1 MHTGAL
7 IFGLLFLASTRVAAA
22 DFCVQNDGQLSVALA
37 IAELSPGPNRILLG
51 AGKTLHLANTAL
63 DDATYPY
70 YGHQLTIAGGY
81 DATCSVQVTQDA
93 ASSVLDGTGFGNAN
107 GYPYVSVDVE
117 SSLTLNTLT
126 IAHLATP
133 LDFDVYNDG
142 ARLRVQRIHV
152 VDGSAIS
159 FGASSGDDVRI
170 TVSDSVFARMGGGDS
185 DYALGL
191 FGGPES
197 ARIDLVN
204 TTVTASERDGVHI
217 VNLQGITSLY
227 NNVLYGNAP
236 GFVDLDQNEAVWAF
250 NNTIG
255 SHNAGFI
262 AGSTNNLATNPLFV
276 SATDYNL
283 QFASPARDSGTPAVP
298 GGLSAY
304 DVEGGV
310 RVVGAAVDRGAYEND
325 ASGATVLLV
334 TNTNDAG
341 AGSLRQAILD
351 SNANPVFN
359 VIGFNISGACPRT
372 IAVNSELP
380 AITDAVSIRGYTQ
393 PGSSPNGSGL
403 IDNATLCVELVEASG
418 HTVANGLH
426 FTPTA
431 TDSMLDVSGLAIG
444 GFNTGIF
451 IDDTNAGTGVGYSIW
466 GNFIGLAAN
475 GSTLRANSVFGVDVR
490 GRVYGTVGG
499 DDNAQRNVIA
509 GALAGVRIAAEATNW
524 ITNNFIGTTA
534 GGGAARSNAGG
545 VTLLSPLN
553 YVLDNVISGNTAF
566 GVSMSGEAAAGN
578 TIEGNRIGLKAFAVC
593 APPCT
598 PDYALG
604 NGQFGIYI
612 TGAYGTIIFDNT
624 IAYNG
629 TDPNDAGVHIG
640 GTGSTSNSIFAN
652 RIYDNTGLGID
663 IGSVGIDP
671 IDNDATADH
680 TSANGGQNAPYL
692 YQSTGG
698 HHSGSVMGRLN
709 TRDGVYHLDFY
720 ASPDCDPSGHGEGR
734 YYLGRS
740 DVTISGA
747 PPGENG
753 QANFILPIQGSTD
766 LAGMAITAV
775 DIDNTFG
782 SDWTRQGNTSEFSN
796 CVIHQFIDYIFVD
809 GFEDEGEGG

>member
-1 MHTGAL
+1 MHTRTFIFAL
-7 IFGLLFLASTRVAAA
+7 LCIASTRVVAA
-22 DFCVQNDGQLSVALA
+22 DFCVQNDTQLSTALA
-37 IAELSPGPNRILLG
+37 FIGFAGGPNRILLG
-51 AGKTLHLANTAL
+51 AGKTLHLANTVL
-63 DDATYPY
+63 DNDQNPY
-70 YGHQLTIAGGY
+70 YASQLTIAGGY
-81 DATCSVQVTQDA
+81 DATCSVQATQDA
-93 ASSVLDGTGFGNAN
+93 ASSVLDGTGLHAH
-107 GYPYVSVDVE
+107 PSVHVD
-117 SSLTLNTLT
+117 STFALNTLT
-126 IAHLATP
+126 IAHLAVP
-133 LDFDVYNDG
+133 FSFSVYGDS
-142 ARLRVQRIHV
+142 ARLRVQHVRV
-152 VDGSAIS
+152 VDGGAIGLSA
-159 FGASSGDDVRI
+159 GDGDDARI
-170 TVSDSVFARMGGGDS
+170 TVSDSVFARMGGDTYDWALNLAASGDG
-185 DYALGL
+185 AH
-191 FGGPES
+191 
-197 ARIDLVN
+197 IDLLN
-204 TTVTASERDGVHI
+204 TTVTASSRNGVRI
-217 VNLQGITSLY
+217 YNPQGISSLY
-227 NNVLYGNAP
+227 NNILYGNAP

-255 SHNAGFI
+255 SHDGGFI
-262 AGSTNNLATNPLFV
+262 AGSLNNLATNPLFV

-283 QFASPARDSGTPAVP
+283 QFTSPARDSGTSAVP

-310 RVVGAAVDRGAYEND
+310 RVVGPTVDRGAYEND

-359 VIGFNISGACPRT
+359 IIGFNISGACPRT
-372 IAVNSELP
+372 IAVNTELP

-418 HTVANGLH
+418 HTVTNGLH
-426 FTPTA
+426 FAPA
-431 TDSMLDVSGLAIG
+431 AVASAFDVSGLAIG
-444 GFNTGIF
+444 GFSTGIF

-475 GSTLRANSVFGVDVR
+475 GSTLRANTFAGIDVR
-490 GRVYGTVGG
+490 GRIYGTVGG

-509 GALAGVRIAAEATNW
+509 GALAGVRIATEATNW

-534 GGGAARSNAGG
+534 GGGTARPNAGG
-545 VTLLSPLN
+545 VVLLSPFN
-553 YVLDNVISGNTAF
+553 YVQDNVISGNTTL
-566 GVSMSGEAAAGN
+566 GISMNGEAAASN
-578 TIEGNRIGLKAFAVC
+578 TIEGNRIGLKAFAAC

-604 NGQFGIYI
+604 NGQYGVYI
-612 TGAYGTIIFDNT
+612 TGGANGTIVRDNT

-629 TDPNDAGVHIG
+629 NDANDAGVRITG
-640 GTGSTSNSIFAN
+640 AGSTSNSTSAN
-652 RIYDNTGLGID
+652 RIYDNAGLGID

-671 IDNDATADH
+671 IDNDATDDH
-680 TSANGGQNAPYL
+680 ASANGGQNAPYL

-698 HHSGSVMGRLN
+698 HHSGSVVGRLN
-709 TRDGVYHLDFY
+709 TRDGVYHVDFY

-740 DVTISGA
+740 DVSIGNA

-753 QANFILPIQGSTD
+753 QVNFILPIQGTTD

-775 DIDNTFG
+775 AIDNTYD
-782 SDWTRQGNTSEFSN
+782 SDWSRPGNTSEFSN
-796 CVIHQFIDYIFVD
+796 CVTHQFIDYIFID